1 MAPRFLR
8 DAGEH
13 TSMEAKLKPLASA
26 GLLALL
32 SVATSFGQVAAAP
45 SDSKPDD
52 KAVVL
57 DKFVVSGLRGS
68 LTSAADIK
76 QSKLEVVDS
85 VVATDIDKLPDINV
99 SYALS
104 RVPGVQLAHTFSGLG
119 GNGAVTIRGLN
130 QITNTIDGRQ
140 VITPGGIANGTAGV
154 GVGQRNFDYSQIP
167 SALIAGIDVY
177 KTAAANQ
184 IDGGLGGLVDVRM
197 RRPFDFAP
205 GFGGGATVG
214 TTYSTLRQG
223 NEQNY
228 NVFANGSMKTDLGR
242 IGLLLAWSDITT
254 PWREDAIG
262 IGNPVA
268 NATVVTGTATA
279 LSSSG
284 YNNSSSYGQF
294 KTEGLNAVLQ
304 WEPNDN
310 WQFYLGYNPNKWRNI
325 QDTAQFTTA
334 LSAANSVAGSGAMF
348 NGSTTAVRSAT
359 FSNVTGTAFALIRD
373 LQNKLDMVNF
383 GGRYTTGD
391 LTVKFDANR
400 YTSSNRFYNNLVFA
414 SVTIP
419 SLSYDLGG
427 EIPSVQIAG
436 VSLQDPS
443 VYRLNQVNYRL
454 FPSNTEGNA
463 ARIDAEYNLKQGF
476 LSKIAGG
483 LRYSTT
489 TSDNYPTGLFLG
501 SFTIPSS
508 ANLLSQYPGL
518 WGPSPIQDFYTG
530 YSQPQI
536 PSYLIGNT
544 GIMRDANAFYR
555 AYNATNTPDTST
567 TVNRLSLFDIE
578 ETTTAIY
585 VMPQFSGK
593 VGGYQLNG
601 NVGLRAVQTKEDT
614 NGFQGPNS
622 ASAVPLNLKSS
633 YWDYL
638 PSFNARMQLNEH
650 LYVRA
655 AASKT
660 ITRPNFGSLSPSL
673 TLNANPVNPA
683 LNSGSQGNPD
693 LKPIRGTNYDVSLE
707 YYFNKS
713 DLVYVAGFRKDVKGF
728 IASFSE
734 QRTYDGVTYVI
745 STSRNLNPATIQGFE
760 AGFQHFFTSLPAP
773 FDGLG
778 LQANYTYVDSST
790 PTTVSGAGTVTTPL
804 TNLSK
809 TSYNVVAMYEK
820 GPLSVRV
827 AYNHRSDF
835 ITGFAFF
842 VNAGLLNQTMI
853 GYADLDASLN
863 YNINKNVQIAVQG
876 VNLTDKIRY
885 QVYGTK
891 QVPSN
896 IFLDGRQLLA
906 SVTVR
911 F

>member
-1 MAPRFLR
+1 MQV
-8 DAGEH
+8 
-13 TSMEAKLKPLASA
+13 KLKSRASA

-32 SVATSFGQVAAAP
+32 SAGWTPLFGQVAPTPANEAK
-45 SDSKPDD
+45 SEEKT
-52 KAVVL
+52 VTL
-57 DKFVVSGLRGS
+57 ETFVVSSLRGS
-68 LTSAADIK
+68 LATAADIK
-76 QSKLEVVDS
+76 RSSQLVVDS
-85 VVATDIDKLPDINV
+85 IVASDIDKLPDINA

-130 QITNTIDGRQ
+130 QITNTLDGRQ

-177 KTAAANQ
+177 KTSAANQ

-197 RRPFDFAP
+197 RKPFDFAD
-205 GFGGGATVG
+205 GYGGGVTAG
-214 TTYSTLRQG
+214 TSYSTLRG
-223 NEQNY
+223 ENAQNY
-228 NVFANGSMKTDLGR
+228 NLFANASTQTDFGK
-242 IGLLLAWSDITT
+242 IGLLIALSDITT

-268 NATVVTGTATA
+268 NATVTTGVPTA
-279 LSSSG
+279 LSASG
-284 YNNSSSYGQF
+284 YNVSSAYGEF
-294 KTEGLNAVLQ
+294 KTSGFNAVLE
-304 WEPNDN
+304 WKPNDQ
-310 WQFYLGYNPNKWRNI
+310 WQLYLGYNPNKWRNV
-325 QDTAQFTTA
+325 QDTVQFTTG
-334 LSAANSVAGSGAMF
+334 LSAANSVAGSGVMF
-348 NGSTTAVRSAT
+348 AGSTTAVRSAT
-359 FSNVTGTAFALIRD
+359 FANVTGTAYGLIRD
-373 LQNKLDMVNF
+373 LQNKLDMFSF
-383 GGRYTTGD
+383 GGRYTAGD

-414 SVTIP
+414 SVNIP
-419 SLSYDLGG
+419 SLTYDLAG

-463 ARIDAEYNLKQGF
+463 ARLDGEYNIKKGF

-483 LRYSTT
+483 MRYSTT

-501 SFTIPSS
+501 SYTIPAS

-518 WGPSPIQDFYTG
+518 WGPAPIQDFFTG

-536 PSYLIGNT
+536 PSYLT
-544 GIMRDANAFYR
+544 GSTAIMRDANAFYK
-555 AYNATNTPDTST
+555 AYGATNTPDTST
-567 TVNRLSLFDIE
+567 TINRLSLFDIK
-578 ETTTAIY
+578 ETTTAFY
-585 VMPQFSGK
+585 LMPQFAGS
-593 VGGYQLNG
+593 VAGYQVDG
-601 NVGLRAVQTKEDT
+601 NLGLRAVQTKEDT
-614 NGFQGPNS
+614 SGFQGPNS

-633 YWDYL
+633 YWNYL
-638 PSFNARMQLNEH
+638 PSFNGRVRLNDN
-650 LYVRA
+650 LSLRA
-655 AASKT
+655 AFSKT

-693 LKPIRGTNYDVSLE
+693 LQPVHGTNYDMTLE

-713 DLVYVAGFRKDVKGF
+713 DFVYVAGFRKEVKGF

-745 STSRNLNPATIQGFE
+745 STSKNLNPATIQGFE
-760 AGFQHFFTSLPAP
+760 AGFQQFFTFLPQP
-773 FDGLG
+773 FDGFG

-790 PTTVSGAGTVTTPL
+790 PTTVTGAGTVTTPL

-809 TSYNVVAMYEK
+809 RSYNLVAMYEK
-820 GPLSVRV
+820 GPFSARL
-827 AYNHRSDF
+827 AYNYRADF
-835 ITGFAFF
+835 ITGFAYF
-842 VNAGLLNQTMI
+842 VNAGLLSQTMI

-863 YNINKNVQIAVQG
+863 YNFTKNVQIAIQG
-876 VNLTDKIRY
+876 VNLTDKLRY
-885 QVYGTK
+885 QAYGSK

-896 IFLDGRQLLA
+896 IFTDGRQLMA
-906 SVTVR
+906 SMTIR

>member
-1 MAPRFLR
+1 MQ
-8 DAGEH
+8 E
-13 TSMEAKLKPLASA
+13 KLKSSVGA

-32 SVATSFGQVAAAP
+32 SSGWLPLAAQVAPAAP
-45 SDSKPDD
+45 PEPKVEE
-52 KAVVL
+52 KAVKL
-57 DKFVVSGLRGS
+57 DTFVVTGLRGS
-68 LTSAADIK
+68 LASAADIK
-76 QSKLEVVDS
+76 QSKLELVDS
-85 VVATDIDKLPDINV
+85 IVASDIDKLPDINA

-130 QITNTIDGRQ
+130 QITNTLDGRQ

-154 GVGQRNFDYSQIP
+154 GVGQRTFDYSQIP

-184 IDGGLGGLVDVRM
+184 LDGGLGGLVDVRM
-197 RRPFDFAP
+197 RKPFDFAD
-205 GFGGGATVG
+205 GFGGGATAG
-214 TTYSTLRQG
+214 TTYSTLRGEQK
-223 NEQNY
+223 QNY
-228 NVFANGSMKTDLGR
+228 NVFANASAKTA
-242 IGLLLAWSDITT
+242 IGKVGVLVALSDITT

-268 NATVVTGTATA
+268 STTAVTGSTTA
-279 LSSSG
+279 LIASG
-284 YNNSSSYGQF
+284 YNTNSSYGEF
-294 KTEGLNAVLQ
+294 KTQGYNAVLE
-304 WEPNDN
+304 WEPNEH
-310 WQFYLGYNPNKWRNI
+310 WQFYAGYNPNKWRNI
-325 QDTAQFTTA
+325 QDTAQFTTG
-334 LSAANSVAGSGAMF
+334 LSAANVVAGSATLF
-348 NGSTTAVRSAT
+348 SGSPTAVRTAT
-359 FSNVTGTAFALIRD
+359 FANVTGTAYGFIRD
-373 LQNKLDMVNF
+373 LQNKLEMTSF
-383 GGRYTTGD
+383 GGRYKAGD

-414 SVTIP
+414 SVNIP
-419 SLSYDLGG
+419 SLTYNLEG
-427 EIPSVQIAG
+427 EIPSVQIGG

-454 FPSNTEGNA
+454 FPSNTEGRA
-463 ARIDAEYNLKQGF
+463 ARLDGEYNLKKGF
-476 LSKIAGG
+476 LSKLTAGF
-483 LRYSTT
+483 RYSTT

-501 SFTIPSS
+501 SYTIPST

-536 PSYLIGNT
+536 PSYLT
-544 GIMRDANAFYR
+544 GSTALMRDANAFYK
-555 AYNATNTPDTST
+555 AYGATNTPDTSA

-578 ETTTAIY
+578 ETTTAFY
-585 VMPQFSGK
+585 VMPQFSGT
-593 VGGYQLNG
+593 VAGYLVEG
-601 NVGLRAVQTKEDT
+601 NAGLRAVQTKEDT
-614 NGFQGPNS
+614 NGFKGPNS

-633 YWDYL
+633 YWNYL
-638 PSFNARMQLNEH
+638 PSFNARVRLNEH
-650 LYVRA
+650 LYARA
-655 AASKT
+655 AVSKT

-693 LKPIRGTNYDVSLE
+693 LKPVKGTNFDLSLE

-713 DLVYVAGFRKDVKGF
+713 DLVYLAGFRKEVKGF

-745 STSRNLNPATIQGFE
+745 SSSRNLNPATIQGFE
-760 AGFQHFFTSLPAP
+760 AGFQQFFTFLPQP
-773 FDGLG
+773 FDGFG
-778 LQANYTYVDSST
+778 LQANFTYVDSST
-790 PTTVSGAGTVTTPL
+790 PTTVTGAGTVTTPL

-809 TSYNVVAMYEK
+809 RSYNLVAMYEK
-820 GPLSVRV
+820 GPLSARL
-827 AYNHRSDF
+827 AYNYRSDF
-835 ITGFAFF
+835 ITGFAYF
-842 VNAGLLNQTMI
+842 VNAGLLSQTML

-863 YNINKNVQIAVQG
+863 YSITKNVQIAIQG
-876 VNLTDKIRY
+876 VNLTDKLRY
-885 QVYGTK
+885 QVYGSK

-896 IFLDGRQLLA
+896 IYLDGRQLLA